1 MTRMS
6 TIYSRLSYGSGT
18 GLIGLG
24 ASARAYAASTTESV
38 WLLANKMAGL
48 TLGDWAIIVGM
59 VCTVGTFAIN
69 WYYRRKEYQ
78 LREKGGA

>member
-1 MTRMS
+1 MS
-6 TIYSRLSYGSGT
+6 TIYSRLSYGTGT

-24 ASARAYAASTTESV
+24 ASARAYAASTKESV

-59 VCTVGTFAIN
+59 VCTIGTFAIN
-69 WYYRRKEYQ
+69 WYYRRKEYCFRTKRDQ
-78 LREKGGA
+78 

>member
-24 ASARAYAASTTESV
+24 ASARAYAQATKESV
-38 WLLANKMAGL
+38 WLLADKMAGL

-59 VCTVGTFAIN
+59 ACTIGTFAIN

-78 LREKGGA
+78 LRERGGA

>member
-6 TIYSRLSYGSGT
+6 TIYSMLSYGSGT

-24 ASARAYAASTTESV
+24 ASVRAYAASTKESV
-38 WLLANKMAGL
+38 WLLAEKMAGL
-48 TLGDWAIIVGM
+48 TLGDCAIVVGM
-59 VCTVGTFAIN
+59 ACTIGTFAIN

>member
-24 ASARAYAASTTESV
+24 PSARAYAASTTESV
-38 WLLANKMAGL
+38 WLLADKMAGL
-48 TLGDWAIIVGM
+48 TLGDWAMIVGM
-59 VCTVGTFAIN
+59 VCTIGTCTGQVNQDTFFSAIC
-69 WYYRRKEYQ
+69 W
-78 LREKGGA
+78 LC